1 MTKWKK
7 QCDRNMERFDHI
19 RKALARSPDER
30 YIVHNFEESL
40 MKWRASA
47 EYGDGVKLI
56 AQSGLNPL
64 PCYLSS
70 RPNHSSTPASE
81 SVNLGDED
89 NARANTPQAQT
100 PISEPPEDDYN
111 PEEDISVH
119 VILYEDSES
128 LPKENFEARG
138 RETHAEPPAKASKG
152 KMELETTN
160 VATILKLGDKYEKSP
175 NRLLELRSKDSLSY
189 VHFPANNMSWIEGQR
204 ALDLYYGQDPPS
216 FDGVIHELQEPYN
229 TKTYMMLRPQ
239 YWRGQMHGS
248 AGSAPHS
255 RHMRPMCEAV
265 SSAEMPYLHWETD
278 RLRNK
283 FALEMEVLADQW
295 FENRQQKEQKRRE
308 ERIKARKALHP
319 DLRPSLAPK
328 IQPKRNQLIESVLP
342 DPNPVLVKQGLRIE
356 KNGRVILSTTN
367 PKRELGQ
374 FLVDAAR
381 LYEAMSTFRDRR
393 LLKNYLNWDPPL
405 HPRRTLDQAYYWT
418 LNTTK
423 SRDRDQVV
431 YRATTAKSKDFHQFD
446 NGGWPDHQD
455 LYESPCR
462 SCTAGIQKV
471 SRVMMVDQLWMWV
484 LDEKTLITS
493 FPKRYGT
500 QKYDYSGV
508 HKAIRTKLDRAR
520 PNQIRSV
527 FDLGLLVI
535 DECSNTFFDRARKSD
550 RQPQVIDQF
559 SEAIGNVSRKETIAY
574 DKLYKWTDNANLIYR
589 RPGNSEMSELHV
601 PLLDIN
607 PEAALHRE
615 IEDIKEELDIMI
627 YVVRSHLFVLE
638 SFITHVKHMLDV
650 YISDDIWG
658 VLSEAI
664 SGASADTARGQMPSP
679 SQNTTS
685 PTPNA
690 RQAPQPTVYNDP
702 EARKQIF
709 RFFELNAKEVQTK
722 IKWRI
727 KELEQLRDSALS
739 TCEGVKGLLALKQQQ
754 AGVVQ
759 AWMSLKQSEETVK
772 QGRSIMLFT
781 VVTIVFLPLTF
792 TAAIFGMNALELGS
806 NGSLKI
812 GQEFAT
818 ICKAR
823 PA

>member
-19 RKALARSPDER
+19 RKALARSPDEK

-100 PISEPPEDDYN
+100 PVSKPPEGDYN
-111 PEEDISVH
+111 PEEDINVH
-119 VILYEDSES
+119 IILYEDSVS

-138 RETHAEPPAKASKG
+138 RETHAEPPARASKG

-189 VHFPANNMSWIEGQR
+189 VHFPANNMSWIER

-255 RHMRPMCEAV
+255 RHMRPLCEAI
-265 SSAEMPYLHWETD
+265 SSDTELLSQTP
-278 RLRNK
+278 RN
-283 FALEMEVLADQW
+283 MVL
-295 FENRQQKEQKRRE
+295 F
-308 ERIKARKALHP
+308 
-319 DLRPSLAPK
+319 
-328 IQPKRNQLIESVLP
+328 
-342 DPNPVLVKQGLRIE
+342 
-356 KNGRVILSTTN
+356 
-367 PKRELGQ
+367 
-374 FLVDAAR
+374 
-381 LYEAMSTFRDRR
+381 
-393 LLKNYLNWDPPL
+393 
-405 HPRRTLDQAYYWT
+405 
-418 LNTTK
+418 
-423 SRDRDQVV
+423 
-431 YRATTAKSKDFHQFD
+431 
-446 NGGWPDHQD
+446 
-455 LYESPCR
+455 
-462 SCTAGIQKV
+462 
-471 SRVMMVDQLWMWV
+471 
-484 LDEKTLITS
+484 
-493 FPKRYGT
+493 
-500 QKYDYSGV
+500 
-508 HKAIRTKLDRAR
+508 
-520 PNQIRSV
+520 
-527 FDLGLLVI
+527 
-535 DECSNTFFDRARKSD
+535 
-550 RQPQVIDQF
+550 VIDQF
-559 SEAIGNVSRKETIAY
+559 SEAIGNSRKETIAY

-650 YISDDIWG
+650 DISDDIWG

-806 NGSLKI
+806 NESLKI

-818 ICKAR
+818 IFPVSIFIIVITLAIAFSTWIR
-823 PA
+823 TFLWSIWHVVANTPYP

>member
-189 VHFPANNMSWIEGQR
+189 VHFPANNMSWIER

-265 SSAEMPYLHWETD
+265 SS
-278 RLRNK
+278 
-283 FALEMEVLADQW
+283 
-295 FENRQQKEQKRRE
+295 
-308 ERIKARKALHP
+308 
-319 DLRPSLAPK
+319 
-328 IQPKRNQLIESVLP
+328 
-342 DPNPVLVKQGLRIE
+342 GL
-356 KNGRVILSTTN
+356 
-367 PKRELGQ
+367 
-374 FLVDAAR
+374 
-381 LYEAMSTFRDRR
+381 
-393 LLKNYLNWDPPL
+393 
-405 HPRRTLDQAYYWT
+405 
-418 LNTTK
+418 
-423 SRDRDQVV
+423 
-431 YRATTAKSKDFHQFD
+431 
-446 NGGWPDHQD
+446 
-455 LYESPCR
+455 
-462 SCTAGIQKV
+462 
-471 SRVMMVDQLWMWV
+471 
-484 LDEKTLITS
+484 
-493 FPKRYGT
+493 
-500 QKYDYSGV
+500 
-508 HKAIRTKLDRAR
+508 
-520 PNQIRSV
+520 
-527 FDLGLLVI
+527 
-535 DECSNTFFDRARKSD
+535 
-550 RQPQVIDQF
+550 
-559 SEAIGNVSRKETIAY
+559 
-574 DKLYKWTDNANLIYR
+574 
-589 RPGNSEMSELHV
+589 
-601 PLLDIN
+601 
-607 PEAALHRE
+607 
-615 IEDIKEELDIMI
+615 
-627 YVVRSHLFVLE
+627 
-638 SFITHVKHMLDV
+638 
-650 YISDDIWG
+650 
-658 VLSEAI
+658 
-664 SGASADTARGQMPSP
+664 
-679 SQNTTS
+679 
-685 PTPNA
+685 
-690 RQAPQPTVYNDP
+690 
-702 EARKQIF
+702 
-709 RFFELNAKEVQTK
+709 
-722 IKWRI
+722 
-727 KELEQLRDSALS
+727 
-739 TCEGVKGLLALKQQQ
+739 
-754 AGVVQ
+754 
-759 AWMSLKQSEETVK
+759 
-772 QGRSIMLFT
+772 
-781 VVTIVFLPLTF
+781 
-792 TAAIFGMNALELGS
+792 
-806 NGSLKI
+806 
-812 GQEFAT
+812 
-818 ICKAR
+818 
-823 PA
+823 

>member
-19 RKALARSPDER
+19 RKALARSPDEK

-100 PISEPPEDDYN
+100 PVSKPPEGDYN
-111 PEEDISVH
+111 PEEDINVH
-119 VILYEDSES
+119 IILYEDSVS

-138 RETHAEPPAKASKG
+138 RETHAEPPARASKG

-189 VHFPANNMSWIEGQR
+189 VHFPANNMSWIER

-255 RHMRPMCEAV
+255 RHMRPLCEAI
-265 SSAEMPYLHWETD
+265 SSDTELLSQTP
-278 RLRNK
+278 RN
-283 FALEMEVLADQW
+283 MVLFVW
-295 FENRQQKEQKRRE
+295 
-308 ERIKARKALHP
+308 
-319 DLRPSLAPK
+319 
-328 IQPKRNQLIESVLP
+328 
-342 DPNPVLVKQGLRIE
+342 
-356 KNGRVILSTTN
+356 
-367 PKRELGQ
+367 
-374 FLVDAAR
+374 
-381 LYEAMSTFRDRR
+381 
-393 LLKNYLNWDPPL
+393 
-405 HPRRTLDQAYYWT
+405 RTLDQAYYWT

-431 YRATTAKSKDFHQFD
+431 
-446 NGGWPDHQD
+446 
-455 LYESPCR
+455 
-462 SCTAGIQKV
+462 CTAGIQKV

-559 SEAIGNVSRKETIAY
+559 SEAIGNSRKETIAY

-650 YISDDIWG
+650 DISDDIWG

-806 NGSLKI
+806 NESLKI

-818 ICKAR
+818 IFPVSIFIIVITLAIAFSTWIR
-823 PA
+823 TFLWSIWHVVANTPYP

>member
-1 MTKWKK
+1 MLHYLGCIKVGERAGFFDVNHQVWAKELERERDRLKVNEPQKDQEARVKNHVEAKMTKWKK

-138 RETHAEPPAKASKG
+138 RETHAEPPAKASK
-152 KMELETTN
+152 
-160 VATILKLGDKYEKSP
+160 
-175 NRLLELRSKDSLSY
+175 ELRSKDSLSY
-189 VHFPANNMSWIEGQR
+189 VHFPANNMSR

-265 SSAEMPYLHWETD
+265 SSDTELLSQTPRNMVLFMPYLHWETD

-295 FENRQQKEQKRRE
+295 
-308 ERIKARKALHP
+308 
-319 DLRPSLAPK
+319 
-328 IQPKRNQLIESVLP
+328 
-342 DPNPVLVKQGLRIE
+342 
-356 KNGRVILSTTN
+356 
-367 PKRELGQ
+367 
-374 FLVDAAR
+374 
-381 LYEAMSTFRDRR
+381 
-393 LLKNYLNWDPPL
+393 
-405 HPRRTLDQAYYWT
+405 RTLDQAYYWT

-574 DKLYKWTDNANLIYR
+574 DKLYKWTDNANLISR

-627 YVVRSHLFVLE
+627 YV
-638 SFITHVKHMLDV
+638 
-650 YISDDIWG
+650 
-658 VLSEAI
+658 
-664 SGASADTARGQMPSP
+664 
-679 SQNTTS
+679 
-685 PTPNA
+685 
-690 RQAPQPTVYNDP
+690 
-702 EARKQIF
+702 
-709 RFFELNAKEVQTK
+709 

-818 ICKAR
+818 IFPVSIFIIVITLAIAFSTWIR
-823 PA
+823 TFLWSIWHVVANTPYP